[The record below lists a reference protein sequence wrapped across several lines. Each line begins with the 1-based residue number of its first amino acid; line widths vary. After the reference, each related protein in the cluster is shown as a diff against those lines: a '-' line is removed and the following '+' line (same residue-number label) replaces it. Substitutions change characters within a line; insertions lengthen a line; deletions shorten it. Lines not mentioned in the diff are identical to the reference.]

1 MASFK
6 DRRIS
11 DLPLALSLEE
21 GSAFLIVNGI
31 DGRPYNQRISTK
43 GLFEN
48 IPVPVVVGSELSG
61 RDVTFHASN
70 NSKHNFNFSQETGD
84 VVLGHDAL
92 VSNNLVVNGSLRVAG
107 TTIIN
112 NVDFD
117 RITVNEE
124 FISKGESLF
133 TGVTRFLRMV
143 EVANELGVT
152 RNLTVSRSANIDEDL
167 TVVGV
172 TTLEDLVANNATF
185 NGNINYNSI
194 TTNSIHT
201 TDLTSSGLAE
211 FNKVSIDGNIS
222 VGTVFADVGVLDTIQ
237 VKLPSEFY
245 AHVGVQSL
253 KVRSHTDTDTLHV
266 HKDQKVFGSLEVG
279 NEIRTGR
286 LVSNSSRLGDISV
299 GHVQATGDIT
309 SNSIS
314 CVKGVFEKVEATE
327 IDGELVNTKK
337 LAVEELTAEKIE
349 NKRINSETSITKDHQ
364 FDTSFGQKLTVNETT
379 TNKLNVLGN
388 ANVATMQFGN
398 ITGNYLNVDQFIT
411 SRIDTNL
418 VNAKLVYADRTE
430 SVEVV
435 GTNAV
440 FKTIE
445 TENLHTK
452 YGQSDHSTIGLLQ
465 FTNGEGEVLTL
476 TDRLQT
482 PNLFSANS
490 TLTDVTATNV
500 KIDSLHANIAS
511 LDQTTANNLIVNTEN
526 VNSLAFAIATGSSLQ
541 AIALQSNSGIITNLQ
556 TDLAN
561 IQEISANVV
570 KTDHSIVQTED
581 VELLQANTANANILN
596 AKTLNV
602 DTLASEN
609 VSANLGTIRFVQAFD
624 TNTKFLSSETA
635 YNFELT
641 ANRILSSNTTSTNY
655 IGNRAEIANV
665 YSDFIETEELD
676 LNALRANTGEFET
689 LSTNTFS
696 FDSQS
701 GDLATIFEISTNHL
715 YLSGYELTG
724 VQNSTI
730 TAEPKKVPT
739 AKAVYDEFDALDFT
753 KIRIA
758 GGATLETN
766 VTGVLATDSSST
778 EIFSATPAKFNIDSS
793 SLFFQGNEI
802 VKIDTVNIVDD
813 VKHLPSSH
821 VVQEQFDL
829 VSEELDDLRSDLT
842 SLDQIISP
850 DALST
855 VTVANTS
862 ISAVIAGTKRFEI
875 DGSTDT
881 FTFDTSK
888 ISAFGHTFD
897 AIETNLIGSNEAI
910 PTANAV
916 HLALTSANNSIFD
929 HVDSVQADLTATIL
943 GVETDL
949 NTANTNLTATIA
961 AIATDLSTANNEL
974 STRITNVANDLA
986 TANSTLDAKIDTVYN
1001 TLTVNLNT
1009 ANTALHTRIDGIDAD
1024 FENKLDQLENA
1035 YQTVD
1040 SAIRSQIEDA
1050 NTLFN
1055 AADSQ
1060 IRLDIGLLNAKL
1072 NATNTALLAKITTN
1086 ENNINTNRI
1095 DLNTANTTLHTRV
1108 DTVSSDLQAAN
1119 TYLQSLLGSSSSDFE
1134 SANTA
1139 IHARI
1144 DGVENDLFT
1153 ANATLSTSIG
1163 TVATDLATANSNLT
1177 ISIGNVA
1184 TDLFSANSTLHTRID
1199 AFENDFATANTVLH
1213 GRIDQTNLNLSN
1225 ANTALS
1231 ASIVSVESDLG
1242 TANTTIHGRI
1252 DDLASDLANATA
1264 SLNSTIGALSSNTI
1278 VEGATSMIVDGTKAV
1293 IDISGT
1299 STTFE
1304 TSQVTLNSDL
1314 NLGLNHIQ
1322 SVDSIGGPTDKVK
1335 EIWVENFY
1343 ADNLLGI
1350 TSISTTQLDV
1360 VTLNV
1365 TGEITATTGLAKI
1378 TTKHL
1383 IANNATLETIT
1394 NETFVGSSI
1403 TANNVSANSGK
1414 IDVFETI
1421 SFSSESFSA
1430 NNLTG
1435 NTGTFEILTSNNATL
1450 ETITN
1455 ETFVGS
1461 SITANNSNI
1470 ETFTS
1475 NNATIETLT
1484 ANNFNIETMVANTC
1498 TANSIATNTLQ
1509 LAGGE
1514 IRRTDDGHGNTIW
1527 EFI

>member
-31 DGRPYNQRISTK
+31 DGRPYNQRIDTK
-43 GLFEN
+43 GLFNN
-48 IPVPVVVGSELSG
+48 IPVPLVVGSELSG

-70 NSKHNFNFSQETGD
+70 NPKHNFSFSQETGD

-92 VSNNLVVNGSLRVAG
+92 VSNNLIVNGSLRVAG

-117 RITVNEE
+117 RISVNEE

-152 RNLTVSRSANIDEDL
+152 KNLTVSRSANIDEDL
-167 TVVGV
+167 TVAGV

-201 TDLTSSGLAE
+201 TDLTSTGLAA

-222 VGTVFADVGVLDTIQ
+222 VGTIFADVGVIDTIQ

-253 KVRSHTDTDTLHV
+253 KVRSHTETDTLDV
-266 HKDQKVFGSLEVG
+266 HRNQRIFGSLEVG
-279 NEIRTGR
+279 DEIRTGR
-286 LVSNSSRLGDISV
+286 LVSNSSRLGDIIV
-299 GHVQATGDIT
+299 GNVQASGDIT
-309 SNSIS
+309 SNSINTT
-314 CVKGVFEKVEATE
+314 KGVFGKVEADE

-337 LAVEELTAEKIE
+337 LVVEELAAEKIE
-349 NKRINSETSITKDHQ
+349 NKSINSESIVTKDLQ
-364 FDTSFGQKLTVNETT
+364 FDTSYGQKFTVNDTT
-379 TNKLNVLGN
+379 TNNLNVLGN

-398 ITGNYLNVDQFIT
+398 IIGDYLNVNQFIT
-411 SRIDTNL
+411 SRIDTNF
-418 VNAKLVYADRTE
+418 VNAKLIYADRTE
-430 SVEVV
+430 SVEVE

-440 FKTIE
+440 FKSIE
-445 TENLHTK
+445 TENFHAQH
-452 YGQSDHSTIGLLQ
+452 GQTDHSKIGLLD
-465 FTNGEGEVLTL
+465 FTNGQGEILAL
-476 TDRLQT
+476 SNQLQT

-490 TLTDVTATNV
+490 TLTNVAATNV
-500 KIDSLHANIAS
+500 KIDSLQANTS
-511 LDQTTANNLIVNTEN
+511 VLDQTTANNLIVNTEN

-561 IQEISANVV
+561 IQEVSANVA
-570 KTDHSIVQTED
+570 KIDHSIVQTED
-581 VELLQANTANANILN
+581 VELLRANTANVNVLN

-609 VSANLGTIRFVQAFD
+609 VSANIGAIQFVQALD
-624 TNTKFLSSETA
+624 VNTMFVVAQTA
-635 YNFELT
+635 YNHELT
-641 ANRILSSNTTSTNY
+641 AEQIISSNTTSTNY
-655 IGNRAEIANV
+655 IGSQAEIANV
-665 YSDFIETEELD
+665 YSDFIETEELS
-676 LNALRANTGEFET
+676 LNALTANTGEFET
-689 LSTNTFS
+689 LSTNTFQ
-696 FDSQS
+696 FDTQS

-715 YLSGYELTG
+715 YVSGYEITG
-724 VQNSTI
+724 VANSAI
-730 TAEPKKVPT
+730 IADSKKVPT
-739 AKAVYDEFDALDFT
+739 SSAVRDEFDALDFT

-758 GGATLETN
+758 GGATFETN
-766 VTGVLATDSSST
+766 ATGVLATDNTST

-793 SLFFQGNEI
+793 SLFFQEKE
-802 VKIDTVNIVDD
+802 VVEIDTTSIVDD

-829 VSEELDDLRSDLT
+829 FSEELDDLRSDLT

-850 DALST
+850 DATST
-855 VTVANTS
+855 VAVANTS
-862 ISAVIAGTKRFEI
+862 VTGTIAGTKRFEI
-875 DGSTDT
+875 DGPTDT

-888 ISAFGHTFD
+888 VSIFDHTFD
-897 AIETNLIGSNEAI
+897 AVETNLIGSNEAI

-916 HLALTSANNSIFD
+916 HFALTSANSTIFD
-929 HVDSVQADLTATIL
+929 HIDFVENDLNATIL
-943 GVETDL
+943 GIEADLIIDL
-949 NTANTNLTATIA
+949 NTANTNLTAAIA
-961 AIATDLSTANNEL
+961 AVATDLSTANNDL
-974 STRITNVANDLA
+974 SIHITNVANDLA
-986 TANSTLDAKIDTVYN
+986 TTNSTLDTKIDTVYN
-1001 TLTVNLNT
+1001 TLTANLNT
-1009 ANTALHTRIDGIDAD
+1009 ANTVLHTRIDGIDAD
-1024 FENKLDQLENA
+1024 FEDKLDQLENA

-1040 SAIRSQIEDA
+1040 SAIHSQIEDA

-1108 DTVSSDLQAAN
+1108 DTVSSNLQAAN

-1144 DGVENDLFT
+1144 DGVENDLST
-1153 ANATLSTSIG
+1153 ANTTLSTSIG
-1163 TVATDLATANSNLT
+1163 AVATNLATANSNLT
-1177 ISIGNVA
+1177 VSISTVA
-1184 TDLFSANSTLHTRID
+1184 TDVFSANSTLHTRID
-1199 AFENDFATANTVLH
+1199 AFENDFTTANTVLH

-1252 DDLASDLANATA
+1252 DDIENDLANATA

-1278 VEGATSMIVDGTKAV
+1278 VEGSTSMLVDGTQAV
-1293 IDISGT
+1293 IDVLGNQ
-1299 STTFE
+1299 TTFGV
-1304 TSQVTLNSDL
+1304 SQVALNSDL
-1314 NLGLNHIQ
+1314 NLGFNDIQ
-1322 SVDSIGGPTDKVK
+1322 NVNAIGGPTDKVK
-1335 EIWVENFY
+1335 EIWVEDFY

-1350 TSISTTQLDV
+1350 TSIATNQLDV
-1360 VTLNV
+1360 ATLNV
-1365 TGEITATTGLAKI
+1365 TGEITETSSAELKTNIEPIGGALNKVMALQGVKYNWI
-1378 TTKHL
+1378 NKENERKEYGL
-1383 IANNATLETIT
+1383 IAENVAEIIPNLASFENNKASGVKYSKVVALLIEAIKEQQHEI
-1394 NETFVGSSI
+1394 NELKKNQS
-1403 TANNVSANSGK
+1403 
-1414 IDVFETI
+1414 
-1421 SFSSESFSA
+1421 
-1430 NNLTG
+1430 
-1435 NTGTFEILTSNNATL
+1435 
-1450 ETITN
+1450 
-1455 ETFVGS
+1455 
-1461 SITANNSNI
+1461 
-1470 ETFTS
+1470 
-1475 NNATIETLT
+1475 
-1484 ANNFNIETMVANTC
+1484 
-1498 TANSIATNTLQ
+1498 
-1509 LAGGE
+1509 
-1514 IRRTDDGHGNTIW
+1514 
-1527 EFI
+1527 